1 MEAAEKMEFEKAAA
15 LRDKIM
21 AIQSVA
27 QKQKMANMSLQEA
40 DVIAF
45 VRAFSQCLVQVFFI
59 RDGQMTGRENFNLS
73 APEEQSR
80 SEVMTAFVEQFYSGT
95 AHIPKEIIL
104 QEPLMPEEAPL
115 LEAYLAERRGSKV
128 TITVPIKGEKQK
140 LVELAYKNANIVFE
154 QFGEKMKREE
164 QRTKGAMEEIRQALG
179 LPQMLHRVEAYDISN
194 TQGFASVGSMVVFE
208 DGKAKYS
215 DYRKFK
221 IKTVVGPNDFASM
234 QEVITRRLNHAI
246 REKSEGKSSSF
257 TRLPDLILM
266 DGGRTQ
272 VHAAEEILAAFG
284 MEIPVC
290 GMVKDDN
297 HRTRGL
303 YYNNVEI
310 PIDRNSEA
318 FKLITRIQDEA
329 HRFAIEFHRQLRG
342 KGQVHSVLDD
352 IEGIGPARR
361 KALMRHYL
369 SLDAIRSAT
378 VEELAQL
385 PSMNEKAAESVYQ
398 FFHD

>member
-1 MEAAEKMEFEKAAA
+1 
-15 LRDKIM
+15 
-21 AIQSVA
+21 
-27 QKQKMANMSLQEA
+27 
-40 DVIAF
+40 
-45 VRAFSQCLVQVFFI
+45 
-59 RDGQMTGRENFNLS
+59 
-73 APEEQSR
+73 
-80 SEVMTAFVEQFYSGT
+80 
-95 AHIPKEIIL
+95 
-104 QEPLMPEEAPL
+104 
-115 LEAYLAERRGSKV
+115 
-128 TITVPIKGEKQK
+128 
-140 LVELAYKNANIVFE
+140 
-154 QFGEKMKREE
+154 MKREE

-272 VHAAEEILAAFG
+272 VHAAEEILAEFG

-290 GMVKDDN
+290 GMVKDDK

-303 YYNNVEI
+303 FFRK
-310 PIDRNSEA
+310 RNFHA
-318 FKLITRIQDEA
+318 PHIRRISFGDQNS
-329 HRFAIEFHRQLRG
+329 G
-342 KGQVHSVLDD
+342 
-352 IEGIGPARR
+352 
-361 KALMRHYL
+361 
-369 SLDAIRSAT
+369 
-378 VEELAQL
+378 
-385 PSMNEKAAESVYQ
+385 
-398 FFHD
+398 